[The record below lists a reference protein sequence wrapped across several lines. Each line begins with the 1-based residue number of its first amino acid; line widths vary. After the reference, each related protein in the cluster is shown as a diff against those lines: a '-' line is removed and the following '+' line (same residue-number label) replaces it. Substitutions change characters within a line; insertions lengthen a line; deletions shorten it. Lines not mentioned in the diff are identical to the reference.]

1 MKNGI
6 IESDFDFRPLETA
19 PVLAKAKK
27 LQNDRIYRDKKALFF
42 AEGVRNFVQAV
53 DQGFSI
59 DTLIYSEK
67 LLISPI
73 ARKLVRHLKRAG
85 VAFTRLSPEQFRGI
99 SQTERASGVAA
110 IFRQHTQKLDEIK
123 PGGHTCWTVLSEI
136 RSPGNLGS
144 LIRTSAAIGASGFI
158 LLGNSIDPFDPN
170 VVRASM
176 GAIFKQSIARASP
189 SDLRNWIKFHKLQ
202 VIGAAPNG
210 SLNYNQVAYN
220 HPTIL
225 MLGNERSGLT
235 KDQES
240 MCQKIVRI
248 PMANGMDSL
257 NVAIAGSLL
266 LYEVFRSVEL
276 HC

>member
-1 MKNGI
+1 MKNEI
-6 IESDFDFRPLETA
+6 IESDFDFRPLEIA

-67 LLISPI
+67 LLISSM
-73 ARKLVRHLKRAG
+73 ARKLVRRLKRAG
-85 VAFTRLSPEQFRGI
+85 VAFTRLSPEQFRSI

-136 RSPGNLGS
+136 RSPGNLGT

-158 LLGNSIDPFDPN
+158 LLGDSIDPFDPN
-170 VVRASM
+170 IVRASM

-189 SDLRNWIKFHKLQ
+189 SDLRAWIKSHNLQ
-202 VIGAAPNG
+202 AIGAAPNG
-210 SLNYNQVAYN
+210 SLKYNQVAYN

>member
-1 MKNGI
+1 MKNEI
-6 IESDFDFRPLETA
+6 IESDFDFRPLEIA
-19 PVLAKAKK
+19 PVLAKIKK
-27 LQNDRIYRDKKALFF
+27 LQTNRLYRDKKALFF

-53 DQGFSI
+53 DQGFSV

-67 LLISPI
+67 LLISPV
-73 ARKLVRHLKRAG
+73 ARKLVRHLKRAA
-85 VAFTRLSPEQFRGI
+85 VSFTRLSPEQFRSI
-99 SQTERASGVAA
+99 SQTERASGVGA

-158 LLGNSIDPFDPN
+158 LLGDSIDPFDPN
-170 VVRASM
+170 VVRATM
-176 GAIFKQSIARASP
+176 GAIFKQNIARASP
-189 SDLRNWIKFHKLQ
+189 SELSAWINLHKLQ

-210 SLNYNQVAYN
+210 SLNYNQVCYN